1 MASDYTLRELMIV
14 AAAREIHDG
23 ETVFTGMRLP
33 LLAFCVAK
41 NLHAPNCIG
50 LFEVGIIRDQPPR
63 ELLYTMSD
71 PPNIRDAL
79 WCTSLLNVM
88 ALAAQGRAD
97 IGFIGAAEVDRFGN
111 VNTSYIGDFRRPR
124 VKLPGSGG
132 GGDLASLAHRT
143 LVLLDHDKR
152 RLPERV
158 SYVTSPG
165 YGEGGDWRTRV
176 GLPRGGPAAVV
187 TSMAVLRFDPV
198 THEALLHS
206 YHPGTTI
213 EQVRA
218 NTGWDLRPAPDVHET
233 PPPTAEELEIIRTY
247 DPEGHWRC

>member
-41 NLHAPNCIG
+41 NLHAPHCIG
-50 LFEVGIIRDQPPR
+50 LFEVGIIRDRPPR

-143 LVLLDHDKR
+143 IVLLDHDKR

-158 SYVTSPG
+158 SYITSPG
-165 YGEGGDWRTRV
+165 YGEGGDWRQRV

-187 TSMAVLRFDPV
+187 TSMAVLHFDPV
-198 THEALLHS
+198 THEAVLHS
-206 YHPGTTI
+206 YHPGTTV

-218 NTGWDLRPAPDVHET
+218 NTGWALRVAPDVHET
-233 PPPTAEELEIIRTY
+233 PPPTAAELEIIRTY